1 MNSNVPNLFRYA
13 TKELAQDAALA
24 YILVWAKPAYCESP
38 PPLHWLGTAMLRALL
53 ATKIGETAVPT
64 VTSLEVETQVE
75 HIDVLALINDENEDG
90 LVLLIE
96 DKVETH

>member
-1 MNSNVPNLFRYA
+1 
-13 TKELAQDAALA
+13 
-24 YILVWAKPAYCESP
+24 
-38 PPLHWLGTAMLRALL
+38 MLRALL

-64 VTSLEVETQVE
+64 VTSLAVETQVE